1 MDHSRVYRMAFAR
14 VYPLYIQKAEK
25 KRRTR
30 EVDEIICWLTGYDK
44 KSLQKQMER
53 HGQIWTALRMH
64 INKETWL
71 KRTPS

>member
-30 EVDEIICWLTGYDK
+30 EVDEIICWLTG
-44 KSLQKQMER
+44 
-53 HGQIWTALRMH
+53 
-64 INKETWL
+64 
-71 KRTPS
+71 